1 MNISTTRSGNRLTI
15 RFTRPLISPDTS
27 GRDENLNVC
36 RNVLWV
42 FGGST
47 TFVNGT
53 VTALRGHSNQGI
65 FANQLCLCTTTPSAS
80 PTPIVISTEIL
91 TPTPSE
97 TPTATP
103 TATPG
108 TCDGQFTA
116 TQGSYVFSWS
126 LQSNGMYVD
135 CNVSVNTGANT
146 WVAVGFSE
154 NRMMVNIISNFMC
167 WVF

>member
-15 RFTRPLISPDTS
+15 RFTRPLVSPDNS
-27 GRDENLNVC
+27 GRDENLDVC
-36 RNVLWV
+36 RNVLWA
-42 FGGST
+42 FGGTT
-47 TFVNGT
+47 TFVNGN
-53 VTALRGHSNQGI
+53 VIALGGHSNRGV
-65 FANQLCLCTTTPSAS
+65 FANQLCLCTVTPSAS
-80 PTPIVISTEIL
+80 P
-91 TPTPSE
+91 

-116 TQGSYVFSWS
+116 TDGSYVFSWS
-126 LQSNGMYVD
+126 VQSNGMYVD
-135 CNVSVNTGANT
+135 CNVSVNTAANT

-154 NRMMVNIISNFMC
+154 NRIMVNIISNFMC

>member
-1 MNISTTRSGNRLTI
+1 MPPTLDPMQNIMNISTTRSGNRLTV
-15 RFTRPLISPDTS
+15 RFTRPLVSPDTS

-36 RNVLWV
+36 RNVLWA
-42 FGGST
+42 FGGTT

-53 VTALRGHSNQGI
+53 VTALNFHSNRGI

-80 PTPIVISTEIL
+80 LTPTVSLISTEIL

-103 TATPG
+103 G
-108 TCDGQFTA
+108 TCDGQFIA

-135 CNVSVNTGANT
+135 CTVSVDTAANT

-154 NRMMVNIISNFMC
+154 DRAMVNI
-167 WVF
+167 